1 MSNLADKV
9 KYGYSPGIMRRLLG
23 HLKPYKFIFALT
35 LLALL
40 IATGA
45 ELYLPVILKESL
57 DENLLRHENRV
68 TPRYVR
74 EEREDNGTSILTKE
88 LAESLME
95 NGVEIA
101 GSFFVNPQLLS
112 KLSRENRNAAV
123 NAGWLDADDWYL
135 IQNPDDDTL
144 DAIERNRHL
153 FFVESQNSSY
163 AIRIIDR
170 NKLPV
175 TDLRILR
182 SDDIAKL
189 KSRSIQYLLL
199 LLGVLL
205 FSFVQVYLASWIS
218 QKIMADIR
226 RGLLA
231 HLVRQSLNYLGKTPV
246 GSLVSR
252 IANDVETINEF
263 FTDVTISFLKDGTIM
278 IGVVVAFFLLDNQL
292 ALIALAAS
300 VPVFVLFTVFQR
312 NIRDAF
318 RQVRARISSMNA
330 YLSEKLGGMSTV
342 QLFNAQ
348 SRSRTEFLKKG
359 NDLLDAELKQIKIMA
374 VFRPIID
381 LMASIVIALI
391 IWYFAGLHNRGL
403 ISLGVLIAFI
413 ELIRKFFRPIMDIA
427 EKFNILQSAI
437 AGGERVFDIM
447 DTVDRIE
454 DENHAKTKLLN
465 GQIEFENVHFSYVP
479 GNPVIRGLNFQIQ
492 TGQTVAVVGATGAGK
507 TTIANLITR
516 LWEPNEGRIL
526 MDGRDIRD
534 ISLSSLRQMVQP
546 VQQDVFLF
554 AGSVADNI
562 NLGLNMS
569 REKIIKAAQ
578 LSRADEFVK
587 KLPRG
592 YDTEISEGAG
602 NLSAGQRQLIAF
614 ARIIAHNPSVII
626 LDEAT
631 ANIDTET
638 EKLLQE
644 GVAYL
649 LKNRTAIIVA
659 HRLSTIK
666 LVDRIMVLGHG
677 ILIEEGTHEELI
689 QKRGVYSNL
698 YKLQFAMDLP

>member
-1 MSNLADKV
+1 VSNSADEV
-9 KYGYSPGIMRRLLG
+9 KYGYSPKTMRRLLG
-23 HLKPYKFIFALT
+23 YLKPYKFISALA
-35 LLALL
+35 LLALI

-45 ELYLPVILKESL
+45 ELYLPVILKRTL
-57 DENLLRHENRV
+57 DENLLRRENRV
-68 TPRYVR
+68 TLRYVKKAW
-74 EEREDNGTSILTKE
+74 EDNGTSMLAKGI
-88 LAESLME
+88 AESLME
-95 NGVEIA
+95 NGVEID
-101 GSFFVNPQLLS
+101 GSLFVNPQLLS
-112 KLSRENRNAAV
+112 NLNEQDRNTAMT
-123 NAGWLDADDWYL
+123 AGWLDSDDWYL
-135 IQNPDDDTL
+135 IQNPDDAAL
-144 DAIERNRHL
+144 NVIESNPRL
-153 FFVESQNSSY
+153 FLVESQNSSY
-163 AIRIIDR
+163 AMRIIDR

-175 TDLRILR
+175 ADQLILR
-182 SDDIAKL
+182 SNDIVRL
-189 KSRSIQYLLL
+189 KSRSLQYLLF
-199 LLGVLL
+199 LLGVLS
-205 FSFVQVYLASWIS
+205 FSFVQVYLASWIG

-226 RGLLA
+226 QGLLT
-231 HLVRQSLNYLGKTPV
+231 HLVRQSLHYLGKTLI

-263 FTDVTISFLKDGTIM
+263 FTNVTISLMKDGAIM
-278 IGVVVAFFLLDNQL
+278 IGVFIALFLLDSHL

-300 VPVFVLFTVFQR
+300 VPILILFTVFQR
-312 NIRDAF
+312 SMKETF
-318 RQVRARISSMNA
+318 RQVRARVSSVNA

-374 VFRPIID
+374 IFRPIID
-381 LMASIVIALI
+381 LIASIVIALI
-391 IWYFAGLHNRGL
+391 IWYFAGLHNKGL

-413 ELIRKFFRPIMDIA
+413 ELIRKFFQPVRDIA

-437 AGGERVFDIM
+437 TGGERIFEMI
-447 DTVDRIE
+447 DTVDCIK
-454 DENHAKTKLLN
+454 DENSLTTELLT
-465 GQIEFENVHFSYVP
+465 GQIKFENVHFSYVP
-479 GNPVIRGLNFQIQ
+479 GEPVIRGLSFQIQ
-492 TGQTVAVVGATGAGK
+492 TGQTVAVVGATGSGK

-516 LWEPNEGRIL
+516 FWDPDAGRIL
-526 MDGRDIRD
+526 MDGRDIRN

-569 REKIIKAAQ
+569 KKKIIEAAQ
-578 LSRADEFVK
+578 LSRADQFVRE
-587 KLPRG
+587 LPRG
-592 YDTEISEGAG
+592 YDTSISEGAG

-614 ARIIAHNPSVII
+614 ARIIAHNPRVII

-638 EKLLQE
+638 EKLLQA
-644 GVAYL
+644 GVENL
-649 LKNRTAIIVA
+649 LRNRTAIIVA

-666 LVDRIMVLGHG
+666 LADRIMVLGHG

-698 YKLQFAMDLP
+698 YKLQFATDA

>member
-1 MSNLADKV
+1 MSNSADEV
-9 KYGYSPGIMRRLLG
+9 KYGYSPKTMRRLLG
-23 HLKPYKFIFALT
+23 YLKPYKFISALA
-35 LLALL
+35 LLALI

-45 ELYLPVILKESL
+45 ELYLPVILKRTL
-57 DENLLRHENRV
+57 DENLLRRENRV
-68 TPRYVR
+68 TLRYVKKAW
-74 EEREDNGTSILTKE
+74 EDNGTSMLAKGI
-88 LAESLME
+88 AESLME
-95 NGVEIA
+95 NGVEID
-101 GSFFVNPQLLS
+101 GSLFVNPQLLS
-112 KLSRENRNAAV
+112 NLNEQDRNTAMT
-123 NAGWLDADDWYL
+123 AGWLDSDDWYL
-135 IQNPDDDTL
+135 IQNPDDAAL
-144 DAIERNRHL
+144 NVIESNPRL
-153 FFVESQNSSY
+153 FLVESQNSSY
-163 AIRIIDR
+163 AMRIIDR

-175 TDLRILR
+175 ADQLILR
-182 SDDIAKL
+182 SNDIVRL
-189 KSRSIQYLLL
+189 KSRSLQYLLF
-199 LLGVLL
+199 LLGVLS
-205 FSFVQVYLASWIS
+205 FSFVQVYLASWIG

-226 RGLLA
+226 QGLLA
-231 HLVRQSLNYLGKTPV
+231 HLVRQSLHYLGKTLI

-263 FTDVTISFLKDGTIM
+263 FTNVTISLMKDGAIM
-278 IGVVVAFFLLDNQL
+278 IGVFIALFLLDSHL

-300 VPVFVLFTVFQR
+300 VPILILFTVFQR
-312 NIRDAF
+312 SMKETF
-318 RQVRARISSMNA
+318 RQVRARVSSVNA

-374 VFRPIID
+374 IFRPIID
-381 LMASIVIALI
+381 LIASIVIALI
-391 IWYFAGLHNRGL
+391 IWYFAGLHNKGL

-413 ELIRKFFRPIMDIA
+413 ELIRKFFQPVRDIA

-437 AGGERVFDIM
+437 TGGERIFEMI
-447 DTVDRIE
+447 DTVDCIK
-454 DENHAKTKLLN
+454 DENSLTTELLT
-465 GQIEFENVHFSYVP
+465 GQIKFENVHFSYVP
-479 GNPVIRGLNFQIQ
+479 GEPVIRGLSFQIQ
-492 TGQTVAVVGATGAGK
+492 TGQTVAVVGATGSGK

-516 LWEPNEGRIL
+516 FWDPDAGRIL
-526 MDGRDIRD
+526 MDGRDIRN

-569 REKIIKAAQ
+569 KKKIIEAAQ
-578 LSRADEFVK
+578 LSRADQFVRE
-587 KLPRG
+587 LPRG
-592 YDTEISEGAG
+592 YDTVISEGAG

-614 ARIIAHNPSVII
+614 ARIIAHNPRVII

-638 EKLLQE
+638 EKLLQA
-644 GVAYL
+644 GVENL
-649 LKNRTAIIVA
+649 LRNRTAIIVA

-666 LVDRIMVLGHG
+666 LADRIMVLGHG

-698 YKLQFAMDLP
+698 YKLQFATDA

>member
-1 MSNLADKV
+1 VSNSADEV
-9 KYGYSPGIMRRLLG
+9 KYGYSPKTMRRLLG
-23 HLKPYKFIFALT
+23 YLKPYKFISALA
-35 LLALL
+35 LLALI

-45 ELYLPVILKESL
+45 ELYLPVILKRTL
-57 DENLLRHENRV
+57 DENLLRRENRV
-68 TPRYVR
+68 ALRYVKKAW
-74 EEREDNGTSILTKE
+74 EDNGTSMLAKGI
-88 LAESLME
+88 AESLME
-95 NGVEIA
+95 NGVEID
-101 GSFFVNPQLLS
+101 GSLFVNPQLLS
-112 KLSRENRNAAV
+112 NLNEQDRNTAMT
-123 NAGWLDADDWYL
+123 AGWLDSDDWYL
-135 IQNPDDDTL
+135 IQNPDDAAL
-144 DAIERNRHL
+144 NVIESNPRL
-153 FFVESQNSSY
+153 FLVESQNSSY
-163 AIRIIDR
+163 AMRIIDR

-175 TDLRILR
+175 ADQLILR
-182 SDDIAKL
+182 SNDIVRL
-189 KSRSIQYLLL
+189 KSRSLQYLLF
-199 LLGVLL
+199 LLGVLS
-205 FSFVQVYLASWIS
+205 FSFVQVYLASWIG

-226 RGLLA
+226 QGLLT
-231 HLVRQSLNYLGKTPV
+231 HLVRQSLHYLGKTLI

-263 FTDVTISFLKDGTIM
+263 FTNVTISLMKDGAIM
-278 IGVVVAFFLLDNQL
+278 IGVFIALFLLDSHL

-300 VPVFVLFTVFQR
+300 VPILILFTVFQR
-312 NIRDAF
+312 SMKETF
-318 RQVRARISSMNA
+318 RQVRARVSSVNA

-374 VFRPIID
+374 IFRPIID
-381 LMASIVIALI
+381 LIASIVIALI
-391 IWYFAGLHNRGL
+391 IWYFAGLHNKGL

-413 ELIRKFFRPIMDIA
+413 ELIRKFFQPVRDIA

-437 AGGERVFDIM
+437 TGGERIFEMI
-447 DTVDRIE
+447 DTVDCIK
-454 DENHAKTKLLN
+454 DENSLTTELLT
-465 GQIEFENVHFSYVP
+465 GQIKFENVHFSYVP
-479 GNPVIRGLNFQIQ
+479 GEPVIRGLSFQIQ
-492 TGQTVAVVGATGAGK
+492 TGQTVAVVGATGSGK

-516 LWEPNEGRIL
+516 FWDPDAGRIL
-526 MDGRDIRD
+526 MDGRDIRN

-569 REKIIKAAQ
+569 KKKIIEAAQ
-578 LSRADEFVK
+578 LSRADQFVRE
-587 KLPRG
+587 LPRG
-592 YDTEISEGAG
+592 YDTSISEGAG

-614 ARIIAHNPSVII
+614 ARIIAHNPRVII

-638 EKLLQE
+638 EKLLQA
-644 GVAYL
+644 GVENL
-649 LKNRTAIIVA
+649 LRNRTAIIVA

-666 LVDRIMVLGHG
+666 LADRIMVLGHG

-698 YKLQFAMDLP
+698 YKLQFATDA

>member
-1 MSNLADKV
+1 MSNSADEV
-9 KYGYSPGIMRRLLG
+9 KYGYSPKTMRRLLG
-23 HLKPYKFIFALT
+23 YLKPYKFISALA
-35 LLALL
+35 LLALI

-45 ELYLPVILKESL
+45 ELYLPVILKRTL
-57 DENLLRHENRV
+57 DENLLRRENRV
-68 TPRYVR
+68 TLRYVKKAW
-74 EEREDNGTSILTKE
+74 EDNGTSMLAKGI
-88 LAESLME
+88 AESLME
-95 NGVEIA
+95 NGVEID
-101 GSFFVNPQLLS
+101 GSLFVNPQLLS
-112 KLSRENRNAAV
+112 NLNEQDRNTAMT
-123 NAGWLDADDWYL
+123 AGWLDSDDWYL
-135 IQNPDDDTL
+135 IQNPDDAAL
-144 DAIERNRHL
+144 NVIESNPRL
-153 FFVESQNSSY
+153 FLVESQNSSY
-163 AIRIIDR
+163 AMRIIDR

-175 TDLRILR
+175 ADQLILR
-182 SDDIAKL
+182 SNDIVRL
-189 KSRSIQYLLL
+189 KSRSLQYLLF
-199 LLGVLL
+199 LLGVLS
-205 FSFVQVYLASWIS
+205 FSFVQVYLASWIG

-226 RGLLA
+226 QGLLT
-231 HLVRQSLNYLGKTPV
+231 HLVRQSLHYLGKTLI

-263 FTDVTISFLKDGTIM
+263 FTNVTISLMKDGAIM
-278 IGVVVAFFLLDNQL
+278 IGVFIALFLLDSHL

-300 VPVFVLFTVFQR
+300 VPILILFTVFQR
-312 NIRDAF
+312 SMKETF
-318 RQVRARISSMNA
+318 RQVRARVSSVNA

-374 VFRPIID
+374 IFRPIID
-381 LMASIVIALI
+381 LIASIVIALI
-391 IWYFAGLHNRGL
+391 IWYFAGLHNKGL

-413 ELIRKFFRPIMDIA
+413 ELIRKFFQPVRDIA

-437 AGGERVFDIM
+437 TGGERIFEMI
-447 DTVDRIE
+447 DTVDCIK
-454 DENHAKTKLLN
+454 DENSLTTELLT
-465 GQIEFENVHFSYVP
+465 GQIKFENVHFSYVP
-479 GNPVIRGLNFQIQ
+479 GEPVIRGLSFQIQ
-492 TGQTVAVVGATGAGK
+492 TGQTVAVVGATGSGK

-516 LWEPNEGRIL
+516 FWDPDAGRIL

-569 REKIIKAAQ
+569 KKKIIEAAQ
-578 LSRADEFVK
+578 LSRADQFVRE
-587 KLPRG
+587 LPRG
-592 YDTEISEGAG
+592 YDTVISEGAG

-614 ARIIAHNPSVII
+614 ARIIAHNPRVII

-638 EKLLQE
+638 EKLLQA
-644 GVAYL
+644 GVENL
-649 LKNRTAIIVA
+649 LRNRTAIIVA

-666 LVDRIMVLGHG
+666 LADRIMVLGHG

-698 YKLQFAMDLP
+698 YKLQFATDA

>member
-1 MSNLADKV
+1 MSNSADEV
-9 KYGYSPGIMRRLLG
+9 KYGYSPKTMRRLLG
-23 HLKPYKFIFALT
+23 YLKPYKFISALA
-35 LLALL
+35 LLALI

-45 ELYLPVILKESL
+45 ELYLPVILKRTL
-57 DENLLRHENRV
+57 DENLLRRENRV
-68 TPRYVR
+68 TLRYVKKAW
-74 EEREDNGTSILTKE
+74 EDNGTSMLAKGI
-88 LAESLME
+88 AESLME
-95 NGVEIA
+95 NGVEID
-101 GSFFVNPQLLS
+101 GSLFVNPQLLS
-112 KLSRENRNAAV
+112 NLNEQDRNTAMT
-123 NAGWLDADDWYL
+123 AGWLDSDDWYL
-135 IQNPDDDTL
+135 IQNPDDAAL
-144 DAIERNRHL
+144 NVIESNPRL
-153 FFVESQNSSY
+153 FLVESQNSSY
-163 AIRIIDR
+163 AMRIIDR

-175 TDLRILR
+175 ADQLILR
-182 SDDIAKL
+182 SNDIVRL
-189 KSRSIQYLLL
+189 KSRSLQYLLF
-199 LLGVLL
+199 LLGVLS
-205 FSFVQVYLASWIS
+205 FSFVQVYLASWIG

-226 RGLLA
+226 QGLLT
-231 HLVRQSLNYLGKTPV
+231 HLVRQSLHYLGKTLI

-263 FTDVTISFLKDGTIM
+263 FTNVTISLMKDGAIM
-278 IGVVVAFFLLDNQL
+278 IGVFIALFLLDSHL

-300 VPVFVLFTVFQR
+300 VPILILFTVFQR
-312 NIRDAF
+312 SMKETF
-318 RQVRARISSMNA
+318 RQVRARVSSVNA

-374 VFRPIID
+374 IFRPIID
-381 LMASIVIALI
+381 LIASIVIALI
-391 IWYFAGLHNRGL
+391 IWYFAGLHNKGL

-413 ELIRKFFRPIMDIA
+413 ELIRKFFQPVRDIA

-437 AGGERVFDIM
+437 TGGERIFEMI
-447 DTVDRIE
+447 DTVDCIK
-454 DENHAKTKLLN
+454 DENSLTTELLT
-465 GQIEFENVHFSYVP
+465 GQIKFENVHFSYVP
-479 GNPVIRGLNFQIQ
+479 GEPVIRGLSFQIQ
-492 TGQTVAVVGATGAGK
+492 TGQTVAVVGATGSGK

-516 LWEPNEGRIL
+516 FWDPDAGRIL
-526 MDGRDIRD
+526 MDGRDIRN

-569 REKIIKAAQ
+569 KKKIIEAAQ
-578 LSRADEFVK
+578 LSRADQFVRE
-587 KLPRG
+587 LPRG
-592 YDTEISEGAG
+592 YDTVISEGAG

-614 ARIIAHNPSVII
+614 ARIIAHNPRVII

-638 EKLLQE
+638 EKLLQA
-644 GVAYL
+644 GVENL
-649 LKNRTAIIVA
+649 LRNRTAIIVA

-666 LVDRIMVLGHG
+666 LADRIMVLGHG

-698 YKLQFAMDLP
+698 YKLQFATDA

>member
-1 MSNLADKV
+1 MSNSADEV
-9 KYGYSPGIMRRLLG
+9 KYGYSPKTMRRLLG
-23 HLKPYKFIFALT
+23 YLKPYKFISALA
-35 LLALL
+35 LLALI

-45 ELYLPVILKESL
+45 ELYLPVILKRTL
-57 DENLLRHENRV
+57 DENLLRRENRV
-68 TPRYVR
+68 ALRYVKKAW
-74 EEREDNGTSILTKE
+74 EDNGTSMLAKGI
-88 LAESLME
+88 AESLME
-95 NGVEIA
+95 NGVEID
-101 GSFFVNPQLLS
+101 GSLFVNPQLLS
-112 KLSRENRNAAV
+112 NLNEQDRNTAMT
-123 NAGWLDADDWYL
+123 AGWLDSDDWYL
-135 IQNPDDDTL
+135 IQNPDDAAL
-144 DAIERNRHL
+144 NVIESNPRL
-153 FFVESQNSSY
+153 FLVESQNSSY
-163 AIRIIDR
+163 AMRIIDR

-175 TDLRILR
+175 ADQLILR
-182 SDDIAKL
+182 SNDIVRL
-189 KSRSIQYLLL
+189 KSRSLQYLLF
-199 LLGVLL
+199 LLGVLS
-205 FSFVQVYLASWIS
+205 FSFVQVYLASWIG

-226 RGLLA
+226 QGLLT
-231 HLVRQSLNYLGKTPV
+231 HLVRQSLHYLGKTLI

-263 FTDVTISFLKDGTIM
+263 FTNVTISLMKDGAIM
-278 IGVVVAFFLLDNQL
+278 IGVFIALFLLDSHL

-300 VPVFVLFTVFQR
+300 VPILILFTVFQR
-312 NIRDAF
+312 SMKETF
-318 RQVRARISSMNA
+318 RQVRARVSSVNA

-374 VFRPIID
+374 IFRPIID
-381 LMASIVIALI
+381 LIASIVIALI
-391 IWYFAGLHNRGL
+391 IWYFAGLHNKGL

-413 ELIRKFFRPIMDIA
+413 ELIRKFFQPVRDIA

-437 AGGERVFDIM
+437 TGGERIFEMI
-447 DTVDRIE
+447 DTVDCIK
-454 DENHAKTKLLN
+454 DENSLTTELLT
-465 GQIEFENVHFSYVP
+465 GQIKFENVHFSYVP
-479 GNPVIRGLNFQIQ
+479 GEPVIRGLSFQIQ
-492 TGQTVAVVGATGAGK
+492 TGQTVAVVGATGSGK

-516 LWEPNEGRIL
+516 FWDPDAGRIL
-526 MDGRDIRD
+526 MDGRDIRN

-569 REKIIKAAQ
+569 KKKIIEAAQ
-578 LSRADEFVK
+578 LSRADQFVRE
-587 KLPRG
+587 LPRG
-592 YDTEISEGAG
+592 YDTSISEGAG

-614 ARIIAHNPSVII
+614 ARIIAHNPRVII

-638 EKLLQE
+638 EKLLQA
-644 GVAYL
+644 GVENL
-649 LKNRTAIIVA
+649 LRNRTAIIVA

-666 LVDRIMVLGHG
+666 LADRIMVLGHG

-698 YKLQFAMDLP
+698 YKLQFATDA